1 MTGAGVDQDGQ
12 QAVQWWLKAAE
23 EEGYAPS
30 FTILGRAFTEGVG
43 GVAEDL
49 DRAFGY
55 FMQGAKRGDPNG
67 CTELARCYTD
77 GDGCPTDL
85 EAAATWEAKAQ
96 ELGSE

>member
-1 MTGAGVDQDGQ
+1 MTGAGVDPDGQ
-12 QAVQWWLKAAE
+12 KAVQWWLKAAE
-23 EEGYAPS
+23 DEGYAPS

-55 FMQGAKRGDPNG
+55 FTQGAKRGDPNG

-77 GDGCPTDL
+77 GDGCRTDL
-85 EAAATWEAKAQ
+85 EEAATWEAKAQ